1 MDGSHVFD
9 FNLEGQMGEGG
20 REREGRREREWVAV
34 TRATENLTP
43 SSVRTESDL

>member
-20 REREGRREREWVAV
+20 REREGRRERE
-34 TRATENLTP
+34 RFG
-43 SSVRTESDL
+43 SSYHSDRKFNP

>member
-20 REREGRREREWVAV
+20 KEGERERDLVAV
-34 TRATENLTP
+34 TIATENLTP